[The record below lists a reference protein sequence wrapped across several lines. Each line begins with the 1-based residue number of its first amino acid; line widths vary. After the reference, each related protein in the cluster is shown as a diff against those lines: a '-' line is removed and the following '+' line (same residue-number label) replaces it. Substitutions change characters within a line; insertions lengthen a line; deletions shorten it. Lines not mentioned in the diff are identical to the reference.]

1 MLNFSGRMADALAA
15 AMGWEKSVKKNFMW
29 NYEKLK
35 PFLSTTVDM
44 FRASVV

>member
-1 MLNFSGRMADALAA
+1 MLNFSGRMGAGPAA
-15 AMGWEKSVKKNFMW
+15 TMGGGKSVKKNFMW

>member
-1 MLNFSGRMADALAA
+1 MLNFSGRMAAQQAA
-15 AMGWEKSVKKNFMW
+15 ATREEKSVKKNFMW